1 MEDNIQTIIVVII
14 SAFLLFIFPVYMAY
28 EKKDDISYALAM
40 RYTQDLVDEVR
51 SKGYLTKN
59 MYEDYRAK
67 LKLTGNS
74 YDIQMTHEYNRYDP
88 ITNYYKIEDG
98 KYKLVKTTTQEER
111 EESELAEIEK
121 AIKLG
126 DLSENPSESDKQKHL
141 KDMYDAQ
148 GMVAEDTYQLSQ
160 EVYATDHIVNVLNSE
175 RKLQLNANSEVVS
188 CKDKEDADDGCQYA
202 YIMNADD
209 NFNITIKNTNI
220 TLATVI
226 YNMVTANT
234 LDDNTRIY
242 VNYGG
247 AILSSKWYGD
257 IDYSK
262 MKHDDISLNKFEE
275 AVIFSEERH
284 FYATKEGGVY
294 PVKDTAKVGEND
306 EKPIASYCDGPY
318 VLDFDVKPEEVT
330 ELREKGQLRVADY
343 TGYNFAI
350 GNKKSE
356 GENTLSVSVGING
369 VSLISNVTH
378 KSAVSLEFDL
388 SGYTKKVEIEKT
400 RTREEEYTYRNE
412 ETGEEETGVRQW
424 TETYVEEI
432 DEQVKI
438 TDYSQLR
445 VKYISNGK
453 IGIALKGKTGVED
466 INVELDVVDSEDILN
481 GLDEIISNPT
491 NTTEVTKYKGIAAN
505 KRSTP
510 IRQTISINNNII
522 TISADRKTS
531 EETTILSYPVTI
543 NDYTNIRIE
552 IQATEETK
560 NLADDYKKYIANL
573 YIEDEKVEES
583 IIMDVI
589 PKVGVV
595 GKTFIGDEERFFE
608 GYIRN
613 AKIYSSG
620 NN

>member
-400 RTREEEYTYRNE
+400 RTREEEYTYINE